1 MKDSSSINSFHFL
14 FQLYFS
20 LSLIHSRKKS
30 VLIKSLQFSFALVLP
45 NMVINLPNI
54 LCLDISPCGSNDMIF
69 TGQVYFRFSSLILSF
84 YLQNKTELGCK
95 ECEEL
100 EEKSIKEFLKSFVH
114 IVQMFINT
122 SWLQLIL
129 FRISIINKHLSTA

>member
-1 MKDSSSINSFHFL
+1 
-14 FQLYFS
+14 
-20 LSLIHSRKKS
+20 
-30 VLIKSLQFSFALVLP
+30 
-45 NMVINLPNI
+45 MVINLPSI
-54 LCLDISPCGSNDMIF
+54 LCLDTSPCGSKDMIF
-69 TGQVYFRFSSLILSF
+69 TGKVYFRFSNLILSF

-122 SWLQLIL
+122 S
-129 FRISIINKHLSTA
+129 

>member
-1 MKDSSSINSFHFL
+1 MWFNISFL
-14 FQLYFS
+14 KLYFS
-20 LSLIHSRKKS
+20 LSLIHSREKS
-30 VLIKSLQFSFALVLP
+30 VLIKSLQFSFPLVLP

-54 LCLDISPCGSNDMIF
+54 LCLDTSPCGSNDMIF
-69 TGQVYFRFSSLILSF
+69 TGKAHFRFSNLILSF

-114 IVQMFINT
+114 IVQMFNT

-129 FRISIINKHLSTA
+129 FHISIINKHLSTA